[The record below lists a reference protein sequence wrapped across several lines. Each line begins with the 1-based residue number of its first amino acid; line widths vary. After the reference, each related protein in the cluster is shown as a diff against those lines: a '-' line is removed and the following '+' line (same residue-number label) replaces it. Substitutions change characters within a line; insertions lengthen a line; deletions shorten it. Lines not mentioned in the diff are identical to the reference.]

1 MTREAATGLSLRP
14 LAPDDLARIAVFL
27 AEPHVARWWL
37 AATSAEE
44 ELAKYRRR
52 VSGEDVGTRMLAVL
66 DDHRVVGWCQWYR
79 WDDHPEHAAAVGAL
93 EGECGIDYAIGDAA
107 TVGRGAGTRTVAALV
122 TEVRRHQPGAGVL
135 VDPDARNAASRR
147 VLEKN
152 GFELV
157 EVRTLPAATDPVALY
172 RLLADGAHVPRTQKR
187 TGSPAQLS

>member
-1 MTREAATGLSLRP
+1 MTYGTATGLSLRP
-14 LAPDDLARIAVFL
+14 LALDDLERIAAFL

-37 AATSAEE
+37 AATTAEA

-52 VSGEDVGTRMLAVL
+52 VGGEDVATHMLAVV
-66 DDHRVVGWCQWYR
+66 DDQRVVGWCQWYR

-93 EGECGIDYAIGDAA
+93 EGECGIDYAIGDSA
-107 TVGRGAGTRTVAALV
+107 TLGRGVGTRMVAALV
-122 TEVRRHQPGAGVL
+122 AEVRRHQPGAGVL

-157 EVRTLPAATDPVALY
+157 EVHTPPAATGPVALY
-172 RLLADGAHVPRTQKR
+172 RLRADVARVPR
-187 TGSPAQLS
+187 AQTLAGVPGHVS